1 MKEKEFNQNQEF
13 ERCRLTNIEL
23 PNLIH
28 KILHLAMLGFS
39 GNEEFV
45 KITISEIKKITNIE
59 CDSILSYLEN
69 NQDIC

>member
-1 MKEKEFNQNQEF
+1 MNEEEFDQNQEF

-28 KILHLAMLGFS
+28 RILHLAMLGFS

-45 KITISEIKKITNIE
+45 KITINEIKKITNIE
-59 CDSILSYLEN
+59 CESILSYLKKSN
-69 NQDIC
+69 IT